1 LQNLS
6 FPQIVESEKNSEEMS
21 HQIFISLRFAEAG
34 NEANDLK
41 RVLEERGVST
51 FLCAVQPGGDIRGE
65 IVNA

>member
-1 LQNLS
+1 
-6 FPQIVESEKNSEEMS
+6 MS

-41 RVLEERGVST
+41 RVLEEMGVST